1 MLRRLL
7 ARATILETAMFDKN
21 GGVLAFGGKF
31 LVHGLRDKSPEPLR
45 QPAAL
50 FDVVPFAR
58 LCPQP
63 FGREAAGGRQHVAV
77 VIALIALPAGLVDGE
92 VGGDAVRVGQVPGNR
107 PRHLQ
112 TARLGQFDGKREHEF
127 AGEGGVALQL
137 PGVLAR
143 ARRSAPAS
151 RPRSRGSSGRPPM
164 TARPWGG

>member
-7 ARATILETAMFDKN
+7 ARATILETAMLDKN

-31 LVHGLRDKSPEPLR
+31 LVHGLRDKSPEALR

-50 FDVVPFAR
+50 FDVVPFAG

-63 FGREAAGGRQHVAV
+63 FGRQAAGGRQHVAV

-92 VGGDAVRVGQVPGNR
+92 VGRDAVRVGQVPGNR

-112 TARLGQFDGKREHEF
+112 PARLGQFDGKREHEF
-127 AGEGGVALQL
+127 TGEGGGALQL
-137 PGVLAR
+137 PGVLAPRPVPLPLLGPVPEGR
-143 ARRSAPAS
+143 AV
-151 RPRSRGSSGRPPM
+151 GRP
-164 TARPWGG
+164 